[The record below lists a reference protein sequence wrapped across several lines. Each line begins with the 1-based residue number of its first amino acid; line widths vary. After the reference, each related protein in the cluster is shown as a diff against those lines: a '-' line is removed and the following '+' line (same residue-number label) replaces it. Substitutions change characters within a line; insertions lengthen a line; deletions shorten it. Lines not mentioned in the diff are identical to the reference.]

1 MKSYKEF
8 TDIDKAITKI
18 KYLSASI
25 VVVFFIIVSGILIF
39 AKSLIESNRD
49 RIYVLEDGKAL
60 RLAISDDKLSN
71 RPVEI
76 RNHIKVMHNLLFN
89 IEPDPA
95 QIQNDVRKS
104 YYFGDKSIKAI
115 DDFRREKGYYAK
127 IIAGN
132 ISTEIEQDSILINTS
147 QYPYS
152 FHFYGKEK
160 LVRPTKIVIKNLET
174 VGKIRDVKR
183 SDNNPHGLFV
193 EDLKVI
199 NNQILNEYER

>member
-8 TDIDKAITKI
+8 NNIEKEIKKLKYISITI
-18 KYLSASI
+18 IILCSI
-25 VVVFFIIVSGILIF
+25 IISGTLIF
-39 AKSLIESNRD
+39 SKMLIEDSRD

-60 RLAISDDKLSN
+60 RLAISDEKLSN

-76 RNHIKVMHNLLFN
+76 RDHIKTMHNLIFN

-95 QIQNDVRKS
+95 QIENDIKKA

-115 DDFRREKGYYAK
+115 DDFRREKNYYSK

-132 ISTEIEQDSILINTS
+132 ISTEISIDSINIDTS
-147 QYPYS
+147 KYPYS

-160 LVRPTKIVIKNLET
+160 LIRPTKIVEKNLET
-174 VGKIRDVKR
+174 VGKVRDVKR

-193 EDLKVI
+193 ENLKVV